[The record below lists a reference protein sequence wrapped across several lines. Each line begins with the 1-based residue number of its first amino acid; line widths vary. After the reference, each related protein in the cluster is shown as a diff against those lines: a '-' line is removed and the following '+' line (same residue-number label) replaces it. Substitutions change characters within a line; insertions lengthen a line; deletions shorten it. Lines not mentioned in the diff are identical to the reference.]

1 MLRTFL
7 FLTACFLVLSV
18 TLVGNSYLPAASAE
32 NEPKTE
38 IDSSA
43 PREQRR
49 EGAQEADRE
58 AAKQVVVAKVN
69 GSEVTLDALLRAMNQ
84 IARKYARGTDPMAA
98 QWAAQIKSEALERVI
113 FEELAV
119 QEAKRQ
125 GINPA
130 NEEINKAIQQSKERA
145 GSDDAFR
152 EYLHE
157 LGMDEEGYRAQIE
170 RRHRYERIID
180 QEIFAK
186 AKVEEKHL
194 KKEYKKVK
202 HQYVTPEKLFV
213 DDVFFIMKGD
223 EKRVRARAEE
233 VLKVV
238 RTKED
243 KDVYDQVLDGTFIVR
258 RLEVKAHRHPAIY
271 QAAKKMDVGELSHV
285 IKDQDGFHI
294 VKVAIKNPAEQQPYE
309 KVRGLLEQQF
319 KSAAVEEI
327 RNEWHK
333 ALKKKADI
341 EILFDAA
348 ENNLGERGGDSDKGS
363 DS

>member
-7 FLTACFLVLSV
+7 FLTACILVLSV

-32 NEPKTE
+32 SEPKAE
-38 IDSSA
+38 IDSGA
-43 PREQRR
+43 PSEQRS
-49 EGAQEADRE
+49 EGEQEADRE

-69 GSEVTLDALLRAMNQ
+69 GSEVAMDSLLRAMNQ
-84 IARKYARGTDPMAA
+84 IARKYARGTNPMAA
-98 QWAAQIKSEALERVI
+98 ESAAEIKSEALERVI

-130 NEEINKAIQQSKERA
+130 NEEINKAIQQAKESA

-152 EYLHE
+152 EYLDE
-157 LGMDEEGYRAQIE
+157 LGMDEEGYRAQIQ

-186 AKVEEKHL
+186 AKVEEKLL

-202 HQYVTPEKLFV
+202 HKYVTPEELLV

-223 EKRVRARAEE
+223 EKRVRARAEQ

-243 KDVYDQVLDGTFIVR
+243 KNVYDQVLDGTFIVR
-258 RLEVKAHRHPAIY
+258 RLKVKEHRHPAIY
-271 QAAKKMDVGELSHV
+271 QTVIKMDVGELSNV
-285 IKDQDGFHI
+285 IKDKDGFHI
-294 VKVAIKNPAEQQPYE
+294 LKVAIKNPAEQQPYE
-309 KVRGLLEQQF
+309 KVRGLLEQ
-319 KSAAVEEI
+319 KYKGAAVEE
-327 RNEWHK
+327 RRKEWHK

-341 EILFDAA
+341 EILFDPS
-348 ENNLGERGGDSDKGS
+348 ENKVKERGVSDKRS